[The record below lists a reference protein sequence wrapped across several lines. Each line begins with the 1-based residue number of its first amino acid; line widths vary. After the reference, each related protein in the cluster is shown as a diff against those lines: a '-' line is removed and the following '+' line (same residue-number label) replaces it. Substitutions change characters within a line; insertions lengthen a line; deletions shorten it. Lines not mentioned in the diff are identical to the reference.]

1 MSQTLHSNSNMSRS
15 AKPRPKGF
23 GVSSIPRPRPICG
36 DEDFSNYSME
46 ELSTRWRKEFRKPV
60 PPLQKF
66 LLAQLLAYKLR
77 ARTEGELDAETIR
90 YLHKIA
96 LDDRKRREA
105 GEKKP
110 KEVPPIPLPRRNSG
124 LKPGTMIVRE
134 HNGVVHKVTVL
145 VDGYEWQGQS
155 FKSLSAIA
163 STITGTR
170 WNGPRFF
177 GLREDKSTLS
187 DREAYR

>member
-1 MSQTLHSNSNMSRS
+1 MARTLQSNSNSTS
-15 AKPRPKGF
+15 LAKPRPKGF
-23 GVSSIPRPRPICG
+23 GVTSIPRPRPICG
-36 DEDFSNYSME
+36 EEDFSGYSIE
-46 ELSTRWRKEFRKPV
+46 ELYTRWRKEFRKSV
-60 PPLQKF
+60 PPLQKV

-105 GEKKP
+105 GENKP
-110 KEVPPIPLPRRNSG
+110 KEVPPISLPRRKSS

-145 VDGYEWQGQS
+145 KDGYEWQGQE

-177 GLREDKSTLS
+177 GLREDKTNSS
-187 DREAYR
+187 DRETSR